1 MHSYGSLK
9 FKLGIKGFYLGDYDG
24 DRVYAIWEPEIVSK
38 FQNADIKFASTP
50 PEVLCAFEKNSES
63 VEDFLAR
70 VPPGSTGHIQERQKY
85 LLSGLVGQSLV
96 GQYSLLHD
104 KSVYALGYNHPQT
117 IYAAY
122 M

>member
-1 MHSYGSLK
+1 MSS
-9 FKLGIKGFYLGDYDG
+9 IIGDYDG
-24 DRVYAIWEPEIVSK
+24 DRVYAIWDPSIVSG
-38 FQNADIKFASTP
+38 FTNADDKYAFAP
-50 PEVLCAFEKNSES
+50 PEVLAAFEKNSET
-63 VEDFLAR
+63 VEAFLQRA
-70 VPPGSTGHIQERQKY
+70 PYEESSKHIQERQKY

-104 KSVYALGYNHPQT
+104 KSVYALGYKDPQT